1 MLAARLSWFLKVRR
15 HAVSAAAR
23 RELPDEGR
31 QERNLTDQLNRAEM
45 QATVSTTVYEKWEA
59 QQKGIVSDGLVRA
72 GCNWRMGD
80 ELLYYNIQAE
90 SFNEVDN
97 VWI

>member
-1 MLAARLSWFLKVRR
+1 
-15 HAVSAAAR
+15 
-23 RELPDEGR
+23 
-31 QERNLTDQLNRAEM
+31 M